1 MSELVKQARE
11 FATVAHQRI
20 NHRRK
25 YTKQPYEV
33 HLKSVAQI
41 VASVTDDE
49 EMIAAAWLH
58 DTVEDTAA
66 THYDIE
72 QQFGRGVHDLV
83 YALTDISKPGD
94 GNRATRKAIDRSHL
108 SKASVRAK
116 SVKLAD
122 LIDNL
127 RDICKHDEKFAR
139 VYLQEMSALLEV
151 LGEGDEALLRRAGR
165 ELCRCS
171 GKLGLDHPPG
181 TMLVDE
187 ERAAP
192 WSEGFSQHRVQR
204 IFKEAFTARDVAE
217 LLRSFDAE
225 RLSSEV
231 KKVMLEQFVQVA
243 GVRKN
248 GMVTGYVR
256 IEDLTSGTC
265 GQRARSFSY
274 DQMVYDSTS
283 LMDVILILTR
293 HDYCFLA
300 LLDEVVGVITRV
312 DMEKPIVRM
321 WLFGMITIIE
331 MEFAVLI
338 NKKWPNESWR
348 DLCSA
353 RRLRKAEALC
363 EERLRISQQS
373 DLLDCLQLGDKARVL
388 FSDAEILKQ
397 IGFNSR
403 SEADRAIKNVESL
416 RNNLAHGQ
424 SIVAYDWP
432 SIVGLTQSVQRMMT
446 TPNSSDIPTQ
456 LKFSK

>member
-1 MSELVKQARE
+1 M
-11 FATVAHQRI
+11 AHQRI

-25 YTKQPYEV
+25 YTKQPYQV
-33 HLKSVAQI
+33 HLKSVAHI

-72 QQFGRGVHDLV
+72 QQFGKGVHDLV

-94 GNRATRKAIDRSHL
+94 GNRAARKAIDRSHL
-108 SKASVRAK
+108 ARASVRAK

-127 RDICKHDEKFAR
+127 RDICKHDEKFAK
-139 VYLQEMSALLEV
+139 VYLLEMSMLLEV
-151 LGEGDEALLRRAGR
+151 LGEGDEALLRRAGK

-171 GKLGLDHPPG
+171 SKLGLDHPPG
-181 TMLVDE
+181 SMLVDE
-187 ERAAP
+187 ERESP
-192 WSEGFSQHRVQR
+192 WHGGFSPRRVQR
-204 IFKEAFTARDVAE
+204 IFKEVFTARDVGE

-225 RLSSEV
+225 RLSSEI
-231 KKVMLEQFVQVA
+231 KEIMHEQSVPVA
-243 GVRKN
+243 GVRKD
-248 GMVTGYVR
+248 GQVTGYVR
-256 IEDLTSGTC
+256 IEDLSSGTC
-265 GQRARSFSY
+265 GQRARSFSH
-274 DQMVYDSTS
+274 DQMVYDDTS

-300 LLDEVVGVITRV
+300 ILDEVVGVITRA

-331 MEFAVLI
+331 IEFAAMI
-338 NKKWPNESWR
+338 NKKWPHEIWR
-348 DLCSA
+348 ELCSA
-353 RRLRKAEALC
+353 GRLKKAEALC

-373 DLLDCLQLGDKARVL
+373 DLLDCLQLGDKARIL
-388 FSDAEILKQ
+388 FSDADILKQ

-432 SIVGLTQSVQRMMT
+432 SIVGLTQSVQRMMA
-446 TPNSSDIPTQ
+446 NI
-456 LKFSK
+456 

>member
-1 MSELVKQARE
+1 MSELVKQARN
-11 FATVAHQRI
+11 FATAAHQRI
-20 NHRRK
+20 GHRRK
-25 YTKQPYEV
+25 YTRQPYQV
-33 HLKSVAQI
+33 HLKSVAHI

-72 QQFGRGVHDLV
+72 QQFGKGVHDLV

-94 GNRATRKAIDRSHL
+94 GNRAARKAIDRTHL
-108 SKASVRAK
+108 ASASVRAK

-127 RDICKHDEKFAR
+127 RDICKHDAKFAKI
-139 VYLQEMSALLEV
+139 YLQEMSALLEV
-151 LGEGDEALLRRAGR
+151 LGEGDAALLRRAGK

-171 GKLGLDHPPG
+171 EKLGLDHPPG
-181 TMLVDE
+181 SMLVDE

-192 WSEGFSQHRVQR
+192 WHEGFSPRRVQR
-204 IFKEAFTARDVAE
+204 IFKETFTARDIAE

-231 KKVMLEQFVQVA
+231 KEVMREQFVPVA
-243 GVRKN
+243 GVRKD
-248 GMVTGYVR
+248 GMVTGYAR
-256 IEDLTSGTC
+256 MEDLSSGTC
-265 GQRARSFSY
+265 GQRARSFSH
-274 DQMVYDSTS
+274 DQMVFDDTS

-300 LLDEVVGVITRV
+300 LLDEAVGVITRV

-331 MEFAVLI
+331 MEFAALI
-338 NKKWPNESWR
+338 HKKWPNESWR

-353 RRLRKAEALC
+353 GRLRKAEALC
-363 EERLRISQQS
+363 GERLRMSQQS

-403 SEADRAIKNVESL
+403 SEADRAIKSVESL

-424 SIVAYDWP
+424 SIVSYDWP
-432 SIVGLTQSVQRMMT
+432 SIVGLTQAVQRMMV
-446 TPNSSDIPTQ
+446 NI
-456 LKFSK
+456 

>member
-72 QQFGRGVHDLV
+72 QQFGKGVHDMV
-83 YALTDISKPGD
+83 YALTDISKQGD
-94 GNRATRKAIDRSHL
+94 GNRATRKGIDRAHL
-108 SKASVRAK
+108 ARASVRAK

-127 RDICKHDEKFAR
+127 RDICKHDAKFAK

-171 GKLGLDHPPG
+171 GKLGLDQPPG
-181 TMLVDE
+181 SMLVEE
-187 ERAAP
+187 ERVVP
-192 WSEGFSQHRVQR
+192 WHEGFSQRRVQR
-204 IFKEAFTARDVAE
+204 IFKEVFTARDVGE

-225 RLSSEV
+225 RLSSDV
-231 KKVMLEQFVQVA
+231 KGVMQEQSLPVA
-243 GVRKN
+243 GVRKD
-248 GMVTGYVR
+248 GQVTGYVR
-256 IEDLTSGTC
+256 IEDLSSGTC

-274 DQMVYDSTS
+274 DQMVYDDTS
-283 LMDVILILTR
+283 LMDVVLILTR

-300 LLDEVVGVITRV
+300 ILDEVVGVVTRV
-312 DMEKPIVRM
+312 DMERPIVRM

-331 MEFAVLI
+331 IEFAASI
-338 NKKWPNESWR
+338 RRKWPNESWR
-348 DLCSA
+348 DLCPA
-353 RRLRKAEALC
+353 GRLRKAEALC

-403 SEADRAIKNVESL
+403 SEADKAIKSIESL

-432 SIVGLTQSVQRMMT
+432 SIVALSQGVQRMMA
-446 TPNSSDIPTQ
+446 NN
-456 LKFSK
+456 

>member
-11 FATVAHQRI
+11 FATAAHQRI
-20 NHRRK
+20 DHRRK
-25 YTKQPYEV
+25 YTKQPYQV
-33 HLKSVAQI
+33 HLKSVAQL

-94 GNRATRKAIDRSHL
+94 GNRATRKGIDRAHL
-108 SKASVRAK
+108 TGACVRAK

-139 VYLQEMSALLEV
+139 VYLHEMSALLEV
-151 LGEGDEALLRRAGR
+151 LGEGDEALLRRAGK
-165 ELCRCS
+165 ELYRCS

-181 TMLVDE
+181 SMLVAE
-187 ERAAP
+187 ERTAP
-192 WSEGFSQHRVQR
+192 WHGGFSPRRVQR
-204 IFKEAFTARDVAE
+204 IFKEVFRSRDVGE

-225 RLSSEV
+225 RLSFEV
-231 KKVMLEQFVQVA
+231 REVMQGQSAAVA
-243 GVRKN
+243 GVRKD
-248 GMVTGYVR
+248 GQVTGYVR

-265 GQRARSFSY
+265 GQRARSFSH
-274 DQMVYDSTS
+274 DQMVYDDTS
-283 LMDVILILTR
+283 LMDVVLILTR

-300 LLDEVVGVITRV
+300 VLDEVVGVITRV

-331 MEFAVLI
+331 MEFAASI
-338 NKKWPNESWR
+338 RKKWPNESWR
-348 DLCSA
+348 DFCSA
-353 RRLRKAEALC
+353 GRLRKAEALC

-403 SEADRAIKNVESL
+403 SEADRAIKSIESL

-432 SIVGLTQSVQRMMT
+432 AIVGLTQSVQRMMA
-446 TPNSSDIPTQ
+446 NI
-456 LKFSK
+456 

>member
-33 HLKSVAQI
+33 HLKSVAHI
-41 VASVTDDE
+41 VATVTDDE

-72 QQFGRGVHDLV
+72 QQFGKGVHDLV
-83 YALTDISKPGD
+83 YALTDISKQGD
-94 GNRATRKAIDRSHL
+94 GNRATRKGIDRTHL
-108 SKASVRAK
+108 SGASVRAK

-127 RDICKHDEKFAR
+127 RDICKHDAKFAK

-151 LGEGDEALLRRAGR
+151 LGEGDETLLRRAGK

-171 GKLGLDHPPG
+171 RKLGLDQPPG
-181 TMLVDE
+181 SMLVEE
-187 ERAAP
+187 ERVVP
-192 WSEGFSQHRVQR
+192 WHEGFSQRRVQR
-204 IFKEAFTARDVAE
+204 IFKEVFTARDVGE
-217 LLRSFDAE
+217 LLHSFDAGQ
-225 RLSSEV
+225 LSSEV
-231 KKVMLEQFVQVA
+231 REVMQEQSVTVA
-243 GVRKN
+243 GIRKD
-248 GMVTGYVR
+248 GLVTGYVR
-256 IEDLTSGTC
+256 IKDLSSGTC

-274 DQMVYDSTS
+274 DQMVYDDTS

-300 LLDEVVGVITRV
+300 ILDEVIGVITRL

-331 MEFAVLI
+331 IEFAALI
-338 NKKWPNESWR
+338 QKKWPNESWR

-353 RRLRKAEALC
+353 GRLRKAEALC
-363 EERLRISQQS
+363 GERLRISQQS

-388 FSDAEILKQ
+388 FSDVEILKQ
-397 IGFNSR
+397 LGFNSR
-403 SEADRAIKNVESL
+403 SDVDRAIKSVESL

-432 SIVGLTQSVQRMMT
+432 SIVSLSQGVQRMMT
-446 TPNSSDIPTQ
+446 NI
-456 LKFSK
+456 

>member
-1 MSELVKQARE
+1 MSKLVKQARE

-33 HLKSVAQI
+33 HLKSVAHI

-72 QQFGRGVHDLV
+72 QQFGKEVHDLV
-83 YALTDISKPGD
+83 YALTDISKQGD
-94 GNRATRKAIDRSHL
+94 GNRATRKGIDRAHL
-108 SKASVRAK
+108 ARASVRAK

-127 RDICKHDEKFAR
+127 RDICKHDAKFAK
-139 VYLQEMSALLEV
+139 VYLQEMTALLEV
-151 LGEGDEALLRRAGR
+151 LGEGDEVLLRRAGR
-165 ELCRCS
+165 ELSRCS
-171 GKLGLDHPPG
+171 GKLGLDQPPG
-181 TMLVDE
+181 SMLVEE
-187 ERAAP
+187 ERVAP
-192 WSEGFSQHRVQR
+192 WHEGFSQRRVQR
-204 IFKEAFTARDVAE
+204 IFKEVFTARDVGE
-217 LLRSFDAE
+217 LLCSFDAE

-231 KKVMLEQFVQVA
+231 KDVMQKQSVPVA
-243 GVRKN
+243 GVRKD
-248 GMVTGYVR
+248 GQVTGYVR
-256 IEDLTSGTC
+256 IEDLSSGTC

-274 DQMVYDSTS
+274 DQMVYDDTS
-283 LMDVILILTR
+283 LMDVVLILTR

-300 LLDEVVGVITRV
+300 ILDEVVGVITRV
-312 DMEKPIVRM
+312 DMERPIVRM

-331 MEFAVLI
+331 IEFAASI
-338 NKKWPNESWR
+338 RRKWPNESWR
-348 DLCSA
+348 DLCPA
-353 RRLRKAEALC
+353 GRLRKAEALC

-397 IGFNSR
+397 IGFNSK
-403 SEADRAIKNVESL
+403 SEADKAIKSIESL

-432 SIVGLTQSVQRMMT
+432 SIVSLSQGVQRMMA
-446 TPNSSDIPTQ
+446 NS
-456 LKFSK
+456 

>member
-11 FATVAHQRI
+11 FATAAHQRI
-20 NHRRK
+20 DHRRK
-25 YTKQPYEV
+25 YTKQPYQV
-33 HLKSVAQI
+33 HLKSVAHI

-72 QQFGRGVHDLV
+72 QQFGKEVHDLV

-94 GNRATRKAIDRSHL
+94 GNRAARKAIDRSHL
-108 SKASVRAK
+108 ARASVRAK

-139 VYLQEMSALLEV
+139 VYLHEMSALLEV
-151 LGEGDEALLRRAGR
+151 LGEGDEALLRRAGK

-181 TMLVDE
+181 SMLVDE
-187 ERAAP
+187 ERAVP
-192 WSEGFSQHRVQR
+192 WHGGFSPRRVQR
-204 IFKEAFTARDVAE
+204 IFKEVFTARDVGE

-231 KKVMLEQFVQVA
+231 RDVMQEQSVAVA
-243 GVRKN
+243 GVRK
-248 GMVTGYVR
+248 GGQVTGYVR
-256 IEDLTSGTC
+256 IDDLTSGTC
-265 GQRARSFSY
+265 GQRARSFSH
-274 DQMVYDSTS
+274 DQMVYDDTS

-300 LLDEVVGVITRV
+300 LLDEVVGVITRA

-331 MEFAVLI
+331 MEFAASI
-338 NKKWPNESWR
+338 HIKWPNESWR

-353 RRLRKAEALC
+353 GRLRRAEALC

-388 FSDAEILKQ
+388 FTDAEILKQ

-403 SEADRAIKNVESL
+403 SEADKAIKSIESL

-432 SIVGLTQSVQRMMT
+432 SIVTLSQGVQRMMA
-446 TPNSSDIPTQ
+446 SI
-456 LKFSK
+456 

>member
-25 YTKQPYEV
+25 YTRQPYEV
-33 HLKSVAQI
+33 HLKSVAHI

-72 QQFGRGVHDLV
+72 QQFGKGVHDLV

-94 GNRATRKAIDRSHL
+94 GNRATRKGIDRAHL
-108 SKASVRAK
+108 ARASVRAK

-127 RDICKHDEKFAR
+127 RDICKHDAKFAK

-151 LGEGDEALLRRAGR
+151 LGEGDEALLRRAGK

-171 GKLGLDHPPG
+171 GKLGLDQPPG
-181 TMLVDE
+181 SMLVDE
-187 ERAAP
+187 ERVQP
-192 WSEGFSQHRVQR
+192 WTQGFSQRRVQR
-204 IFKEAFTARDVAE
+204 IFKEDFTAGDVGE

-231 KKVMLEQFVQVA
+231 MEVMRESCVPVA
-243 GVRKN
+243 GIRKD
-248 GMVTGYVR
+248 GLVTGYAR
-256 IEDLTSGTC
+256 AEDLSSGTS
-265 GQRARSFSY
+265 GQRARSFSH
-274 DQMVYDSTS
+274 DQMVYYDTS

-293 HDYCFLA
+293 HDYCFISM
-300 LLDEVVGVITRV
+300 LDEVVGLITRA

-331 MEFAVLI
+331 MDLAATI
-338 NKKWPNESWR
+338 RTQWPDQSWR
-348 DLCSA
+348 DLCSPG
-353 RRLRKAEALC
+353 RLRKAEALC
-363 EERLRISQQS
+363 EERLRRSQQS
-373 DLLDCLQLGDKARVL
+373 DLLDCLQLVDKARVL
-388 FSDAEILKQ
+388 FSDAVMLNRL
-397 IGFNSR
+397 GFTSR
-403 SEADRAIKNVESL
+403 SEADQVIKQIESL

-424 SIVAYDWP
+424 SIIAYDWP
-432 SIVGLTQSVQRMMT
+432 SIVHMTQGVQRMMAK
-446 TPNSSDIPTQ
+446 I
-456 LKFSK
+456 